1 MLLDRSPTWA
11 KFVGTDDERTFLAE
25 YLSFPDARKRFG
37 GGGDGTIRMLT
48 PVNTFP
54 SGLVPLVE
62 KAAKREG
69 FEVSVRDLCRPA
81 AIDPDANLAW
91 LRDYQADALAAAL
104 KARVGIIHIPTA
116 GGKGELVVALARA
129 VPTRWLFL
137 VHRSTLVTQTA
148 ERFDRR
154 NREHGVGLDEAGFK
168 MGELDRDSESVVFAT
183 YQTVSRWMDSDPD
196 ACKEWLARFG
206 GVVADE
212 AHTAAA
218 DSFFRVVMALRNA
231 AWRIGLSA
239 TPLDRSD
246 RRSTYVIACLGPIV
260 YRIKTATLVA
270 AGAVARPTIH
280 MVKVDHGKQR
290 TFSSYD
296 SAYKSRIVQSARRNE
311 IVVKVTAAAEKPC
324 FVFVRQEAHGHALAN
339 MLQRR
344 GMQTR
349 FIYGAHSGDARDRS
363 VRDLVAG
370 RLDVVVASV
379 VFQEGLDVPEL
390 MSAVNATGLKATI
403 PALQFLGR
411 AMRNLDRNG
420 RTTKDS
426 FTYWDLFD
434 SYDAPR
440 DADEQRDWFRDAAID
455 RRRAYLKAGH
465 EVIVVDPP
473 A

>member
-1 MLLDRSPTWA
+1 M
-11 KFVGTDDERTFLAE
+11 
-25 YLSFPDARKRFG
+25 
-37 GGGDGTIRMLT
+37 
-48 PVNTFP
+48 
-54 SGLVPLVE
+54 
-62 KAAKREG
+62 
-69 FEVSVRDLCRPA
+69 
-81 AIDPDANLAW
+81 
-91 LRDYQADALAAAL
+91 
-104 KARVGIIHIPTA
+104 
-116 GGKGELVVALARA
+116 
-129 VPTRWLFL
+129 
-137 VHRSTLVTQTA
+137 
-148 ERFDRR
+148 
-154 NREHGVGLDEAGFK
+154 
-168 MGELDRDSESVVFAT
+168 
-183 YQTVSRWMDSDPD
+183 
-196 ACKEWLARFG
+196 
-206 GVVADE
+206 
-212 AHTAAA
+212 
-218 DSFFRVVMALRNA
+218 
-231 AWRIGLSA
+231 
-239 TPLDRSD
+239 
-246 RRSTYVIACLGPIV
+246 
-260 YRIKTATLVA
+260 
-270 AGAVARPTIH
+270 
-280 MVKVDHGKQR
+280 
-290 TFSSYD
+290 
-296 SAYKSRIVQSARRNE
+296 
-311 IVVKVTAAAEKPC
+311 
-324 FVFVRQEAHGHALAN
+324 FVRQEAHGHALAN